1 MTGRDR
7 SDGGDQGSLSE
18 TLYEELKAL
27 AARHMRHERAD
38 HTLQPTALVHE
49 AWLRLA
55 ERADGKS
62 LDEQG
67 FRALAA
73 RTLRR
78 VLIDHG
84 RARQTE
90 KRGGG
95 RRTEPLDE
103 DVAEAAVPPPS
114 LVDLEEALGRL
125 GERSPRQAQVVEL
138 HFVGGLSLAEV
149 ARALDVGLDSVK
161 RDWRFARA
169 WLNRELERGGNA

>member
-1 MTGRDR
+1 
-7 SDGGDQGSLSE
+7 
-18 TLYEELKAL
+18 
-27 AARHMRHERAD
+27 MRHERAD

-55 ERADGKS
+55 ERADGES

-84 RARQTE
+84 RARRTE

-95 RRTEPLDE
+95 RRPEPLGE
-103 DVAEAAVPPPS
+103 DVAEVAAPAPAPS
-114 LVDLEEALGRL
+114 LVDLEEALRRL

-138 HFVGGLSLAEV
+138 HFVGG
-149 ARALDVGLDSVK
+149 
-161 RDWRFARA
+161 
-169 WLNRELERGGNA
+169 